1 MLLME
6 VCRLRRLLFCRL
18 KVRFP
23 PVSLME
29 GLADIVYYGG
39 FLGGDIFDFMRI
51 ALERKHSK
59 SLVNPFRFEARTD
72 EHLHLQAAG

>member
-51 ALERKHSK
+51 ALERSRIETG
-59 SLVNPFRFEARTD
+59 SRNVAIST
-72 EHLHLQAAG
+72 